1 MDNTEISLDLPAAGR
16 LIGVAELEHLLNEIS
31 VSFAVSCNLRTLMPR
46 LATGMS
52 RYCSLIEIEI
62 VSLDRTE
69 EEAHIAAFAPALAR
83 RWTGTRSARFLHRQD
98 VVGVQWCDPPEP
110 ARVSNSPVESQIKV
124 SVGKCGLLTLSFGT
138 DIAVDLGG
146 EGTESLVDA
155 LRGHCLR
162 MGQLDAVAR
171 VSRRAHRHTSDS
183 PRETHRPHTDQP
195 VATRAEPPPEEQ
207 DTDMTV
213 YSRDTE
219 IPVPTIEGALVDCI
233 SAALQATQ
241 GRIYGET
248 GAAKLLGV
256 KPSTLQSKMRKLGI
270 ERTRFTH

>member
-1 MDNTEISLDLPAAGR
+1 MA
-16 LIGVAELEHLLNEIS
+16 
-31 VSFAVSCNLRTLMPR
+31 
-46 LATGMS
+46 

-69 EEAHIAAFAPALAR
+69 EEAHIAAFAPILAR
-83 RWTGTRSARFLHRQD
+83 RWMGTRSARFLHRQD

-171 VSRRAHRHTSDS
+171 VSRHAHRHASDS
-183 PRETHRPHTDQP
+183 RREIHGHHTDQP
-195 VATRAEPPPEEQ
+195 VIVRADPAPEKQASEKQ
-207 DTDMTV
+207 HTEMTV
-213 YSRDTE
+213 YPRNTE

-270 ERTRFTH
+270 ERTLFTH